1 MIREIGRSIR
11 RLVKR
16 PGLTVTAV
24 ATLALAIGANTAIY
38 SLLDTVALRP
48 LPYREADRLILLGS
62 AVSGLK
68 DLRPLSWP
76 KYQTIA
82 AQSRATTAVTAYYQG
97 PVGLTERDRPE
108 ELQGVRVSASF
119 FAVWEVQPIVGRT
132 FTADEEKQG
141 GANVALLS
149 YGFWRKRFAGSRDV
163 VGRSV
168 DIDGR
173 PTTVIGVLPDT
184 LRFPFKGVQIWLP
197 RPDDVNFMSR
207 KLMDMGAGYLQVVG
221 RLRPGIT
228 QATAQQEMDRI
239 DQVYKTELPGQ
250 IDLTYPLTAKPLT
263 ELLVGSTRTNLLVLL
278 AGVGLVLLIACAD
291 VANLLLADGLARRR
305 ETAVLVALGAGRR
318 HVFGQTLRESLL
330 IAAAGGGLGV
340 LLADWGL
347 RLLVATQPAD
357 LPRIDD
363 VSLSGHALVYSF
375 AITALAGLLAGIG
388 PAWQTLRTDP
398 KSFLGE
404 GGRGGAGS
412 KRAHW
417 AQGLLVTGQIALAL
431 VLLSAAGLLLR
442 SLNHVNGTPLGF
454 EPDNLMFVQISLP
467 DAKYPGT
474 VERRVF
480 FEGLLE
486 RVRHLPGVEVASL
499 IDSVP
504 TTGVS
509 HTKVAVE
516 GEPPV
521 PPDKQPLVGRLVA
534 SSGYLSTLHSRIAE
548 GHDLDPKL
556 PPDAPMTA
564 LVNRSLQKVLF
575 PGKDPLGR
583 RLLLRGG
590 LVKAE
595 IVGVVEDIQQEDLE
609 SGMTPLL
616 ILSHHQLGPDMSPPS
631 SLNLVIR
638 SRQPVAGMA
647 EALRHEVNAVD
658 PSQPMPEITTASQL
672 LSTGTARRRLTTG
685 LFSAFSALALVLCLL
700 GIYGVVAHSIFL
712 RRREIGVRMALG
724 ASRRQ
729 VLGGVLQLGA
739 RWILPGLA
747 IGLIG
752 SYFAGRALGSQ
763 LFEIE
768 GTDWPHFL
776 ASAVILN
783 VVAFLA
789 CLLPGRKAT
798 KIDPA
803 IALRTP

>member
-1 MIREIGRSIR
+1 MFREIGRSIR

-62 AVSGLK
+62 AVPGLK

-76 KYQTIA
+76 KYQVIA

-97 PVGLTERDRPE
+97 PVGLTEKDRPE
-108 ELQGVRVSASF
+108 ELQGVRASASF
-119 FAVWEVQPIVGRT
+119 FDVWGVRPLLGRT

-141 GANVALLS
+141 GGNVALLS
-149 YGFWRKRFAGSRDV
+149 YGFWRKRFAGNRDI

-173 PTTVIGVLPDT
+173 PTAVIGVLPEV
-184 LRFPFKGVQIWLP
+184 LRFPFKDVQIWLP

-207 KLMDMGAGYLQVVG
+207 KLLDIGAGYLQVVG
-221 RLRPGIT
+221 RLRPGLS
-228 QATAQQEMDRI
+228 QATAQQEMARI
-239 DQVYKTELPGQ
+239 DQVYKEALPGQ
-250 IDLTYPLTAKPLT
+250 IDLTYPLTAKSLT

-318 HVFGQTLRESLL
+318 HVFAQTLRESLL
-330 IAAAGGGLGV
+330 IAVAGGGLGV

-357 LPRIDD
+357 LPRIDE
-363 VSLSGHALVYSF
+363 VSLSGHALVYSL
-375 AITALAGLLAGIG
+375 AITALAGILAGIA

-404 GGRGGAGS
+404 GGRGGSGS

-417 AQGLLVTGQIALAL
+417 VQGLLVTGQIALAL

-442 SLNHVNGTPLGF
+442 SLQHVNGSPLGF

-474 VERRVF
+474 TERRVF
-480 FEGLLE
+480 FEELLE
-486 RVRHLPGVEVASL
+486 RVRHVPGVEVASL
-499 IDSVP
+499 IDTVP

-509 HTKVAVE
+509 HTKVAIE

-534 SSGYLSTLHSRIAE
+534 SSGYPGTLRTQIVE
-548 GHDLDPKL
+548 GHDFDPRL
-556 PPDAPMTA
+556 SPDAPMTA
-564 LVNRSLQKVLF
+564 LINRSLQKAFF

-583 RLLLRGG
+583 RLLFRGG

-595 IVGVVEDIQQEDLE
+595 IVGVVEDIQQEDVE
-609 SGMTPLL
+609 SGMTPLV
-616 ILSHHQLGPDMSPPS
+616 ILSHHQLGPDMSPPASLSVAVRTSLS
-631 SLNLVIR
+631 SEGL
-638 SRQPVAGMA
+638 AG
-647 EALRHEVNAVD
+647 ALRREVSAMD
-658 PSQPMPEITTASQL
+658 PGEPVPEITTMASL
-672 LSTGTARRRLTTG
+672 LSTSTARRRLTAG

-700 GIYGVVAHSIFL
+700 GIYGVVAHSVFL

-724 ASRRQ
+724 ANRSQ
-729 VLGGVLQLGA
+729 VLAGVLRLGA
-739 RWILPGLA
+739 RWILPGLVL
-747 IGLIG
+747 GLIG

-763 LFEIE
+763 LFAVE
-768 GTDWPHFL
+768 GTDWPHFIV
-776 ASAVILN
+776 SAVILN

-798 KIDPA
+798 RIDPA
-803 IALRTP
+803 TTLRTP